1 MIVLDR
7 IAQQVGEKFLHLLYI
22 GPDAER
28 LAVRM
33 EEHLAG
39 RCLWFQ
45 AVHDFLQQ
53 HADAHIRHHHLGVL
67 CLQLGNHQDIVNQAS
82 HIDRLFLNPPGK
94 IHFHGFILN
103 QTAFQQFRISLDGGD
118 WRLKLMGSIAEKLL
132 AYLLFLF
139 NLA

>member
-1 MIVLDR
+1 MDGSLIKVHDVLHNGQPKAGSALFPAASLVHPVKPFENPVQAFLRNPHSVIPYPDYHAAALLPDINPHLAARMIVLDR

-45 AVHDFLQQ
+45 AVHDFLI
-53 HADAHIRHHHLGVL
+53 DHI
-67 CLQLGNHQDIVNQAS
+67 S
-82 HIDRLFLNPPGK
+82 F
-94 IHFHGFILN
+94 
-103 QTAFQQFRISLDGGD
+103 
-118 WRLKLMGSIAEKLL
+118 SI
-132 AYLLFLF
+132 
-139 NLA
+139 